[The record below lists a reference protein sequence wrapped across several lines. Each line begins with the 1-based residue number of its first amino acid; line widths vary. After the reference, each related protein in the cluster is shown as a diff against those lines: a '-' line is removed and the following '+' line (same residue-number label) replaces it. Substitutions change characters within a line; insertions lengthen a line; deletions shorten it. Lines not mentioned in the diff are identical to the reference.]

1 MTDLIVDFPQQRR
14 SNSFAGSNKIVR
26 KTVHFSPMNELRS
39 FERNDNMNTGNIW
52 YSDNEYKAMRIA
64 NIQAV
69 QDVRRIDLSPSSN
82 LVDGAEAL
90 EDCVTTGIENL
101 LTSSITKKSK
111 ARRAQCSN
119 AVLDEQERQDSSGE
133 YDSIKLACVSN
144 HYSKWSTRRARAIG
158 MLQSQ

>member
-14 SNSFAGSNKIVR
+14 NNSFAGSNKRVR

-39 FERNDNMNTGNIW
+39 FERNDNMNTCNIW
-52 YSDNEYKAMRIA
+52 YSNKEYKAMRIA
-64 NIQAV
+64 SIQAI
-69 QDVRRIDLSPSSN
+69 QDVRRIDFSPSSN

-90 EDCVTTGIENL
+90 EDCVTTGIENR
-101 LTSSITKKSK
+101 LTPGTTKKSK
-111 ARRAQCSN
+111 ARRAQCLN
-119 AVLDEQERQDSSGE
+119 AVLDEQERQDSGE
-133 YDSIKLACVSN
+133 YDPIKLACVSK